1 MLLSRHWA
9 VAFVELTYSLSLAR
23 SRLELRSL
31 PLLCAV
37 LMRLCVYVCCWRL
50 DQKTFRARSSVVSFS
65 SVAPRVSHFVVR
77 AATPQQQENYNTYI
91 HTTEKLGFLIQQIIN
106 FNFIAIFLHPPARF
120 LHICI
125 QQQQP
130 QIKEK

>member
-1 MLLSRHWA
+1 
-9 VAFVELTYSLSLAR
+9 
-23 SRLELRSL
+23 
-31 PLLCAV
+31 
-37 LMRLCVYVCCWRL
+37 MRLCVYVCCWRL

-125 QQQQP
+125 QQQQQP